1 MKSSFSILSV
11 LAGLAVLLGAP
22 GCAGE
27 SAEDAEGADVT
38 ASTESELSV
47 PNPSG
52 AYVASVTANGKGC
65 GRGTYDAEIS
75 RDGKTFDIVFHAY
88 EAAVDPGSS
97 FSVSDCNISIA
108 LKSPGGL
115 SFAVKSFSF
124 DGQAELDRGVRAS
137 LTAKYY
143 FQGNPMAA
151 GETRQELIGPF
162 DDTFVFADNVAAK
175 DIAWSPCGRE
185 RNLNAMT
192 RVFVRNNSGR
202 TGSGVVSIAANEMR
216 LRVNLA
222 WRSC

>member
-1 MKSSFSILSV
+1 MKSSFTLLPI
-11 LAGLAVLLGAP
+11 LAGLVALLGAP
-22 GCAGE
+22 GCAAE
-27 SAEDAEGADVT
+27 SADDADVS

-75 RDGKTFDIVFHAY
+75 RDGKNFDIVFHAY
-88 EAAVDPGSS
+88 EAAVEPGSA
-97 FSVSDCNISIA
+97 FAGSDCNISIS
-108 LKSPGGL
+108 LKSPRGL

-124 DGQAELDRGVRAS
+124 DGDADLDRGVIAS
-137 LTAKYY
+137 LSARYY

-151 GETRQELIGPF
+151 GETRRDLAGPF
-162 DDTFVFADNVAAK
+162 DDKFVFADNVAPEA
-175 DIAWSPCGRE
+175 IAWSPCSRE
-185 RNLNAMT
+185 RNLNALT
-192 RVFVRNNSGR
+192 RLFVRNNSAK

-222 WRSC
+222 WRTC